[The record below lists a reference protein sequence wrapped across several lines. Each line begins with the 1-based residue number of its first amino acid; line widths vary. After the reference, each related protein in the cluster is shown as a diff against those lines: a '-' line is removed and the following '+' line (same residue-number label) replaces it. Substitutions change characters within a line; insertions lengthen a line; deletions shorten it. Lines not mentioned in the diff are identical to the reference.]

1 MALFGD
7 VSKAPL
13 QQGAKKS
20 KKFLKK
26 GMKKAKA
33 ALSRG
38 ETKGTESI
46 ASGLKAAN
54 PIYQDAAS
62 KFDPYMQ
69 SGQSLNN
76 LYTGALGG
84 SGQAGFDAAREA
96 FHTAP
101 GYEFLQQQGE
111 QSALRNNAA
120 LGGVASG
127 NTLTDLAKFNTGL
140 ADQSYQQWMDNLFR
154 GSGQGL
160 TAATGQAGVLQNL
173 GQATNQAGR
182 DTAGIYTD
190 TAGRL
195 ANAFTQGNENLAS
208 NASQLGS
215 NLYQANAQNQAN
227 QTALVGSILGGAT
240 SLLGAGTGG
249 LGGNLMKLG
258 GLFG

>member
-7 VSKAPL
+7 VSTAPL

-26 GMKKAKA
+26 GMKKAKQA
-33 ALSRG
+33 VIEREGKSVD
-38 ETKGTESI
+38 SI

-54 PIYQDAAS
+54 PIYKDAANN
-62 KFDPYMQ
+62 FDPYMQ

-84 SGQAGFDAAREA
+84 RGEAGFQEARDA

-160 TAATGQAGVLQNL
+160 QAATGQAGVLQN
-173 GQATNQAGR
+173 QAGAVNQGGR
-182 DTAGIYTD
+182 DTAQIYGD
-190 TAGRL
+190 NAGRL
-195 ANAFTQGNENLAS
+195 ANIFTQGNENLAS

-215 NLYQANAQNQAN
+215 NMYQANAQNQAN
-227 QTALVGSILGGAT
+227 NTALVGSILGAGT
-240 SLLGAGTGG
+240 SLLGSGTGG
-249 LGGNLMKLG
+249 MAGNLMKL
-258 GLFG
+258 FG